1 MPSTRG
7 VPGHRRDPDAH
18 RTAILAAA
26 GEVFAERGY
35 SGATVRQIA
44 ARAGV
49 THGTVM
55 RHFGSKEKLFVAAV
69 PGARDLP
76 DVVAG
81 GEPVALAARL
91 AAAWVERMESARGA
105 EQMTT
110 LVRSAADRDTA
121 LRLYNAMTEGAIP
134 TYRSVLTGPD
144 ADLRIELLAA
154 HLVGVTFTRYVL
166 RVGPLATLPADE
178 LTARLTDTIDHIL
191 FAAR

>member
-1 MPSTRG
+1 VPASRR

-18 RTAILAAA
+18 RAAILAAA

-49 THGTVM
+49 THGSVM
-55 RHFGSKEKLFVAAV
+55 RHFASKEKLFVAAV

-76 DVVAG
+76 GVVAD
-81 GEPVALAARL
+81 GERATLAARI
-91 AAAWVERMESARGA
+91 AAAWVTRMESAHGA
-105 EQMTT
+105 DQMTT

-121 LRLYNAMTEGAIP
+121 LRLYNAMTEGSVRA
-134 TYRSVLTGPD
+134 YRSVLAGPD

-154 HLVGVTFTRYVL
+154 HFVGVTFTRYVL

-178 LTARLTDTIDHIL
+178 LIVRLTDTINHIL